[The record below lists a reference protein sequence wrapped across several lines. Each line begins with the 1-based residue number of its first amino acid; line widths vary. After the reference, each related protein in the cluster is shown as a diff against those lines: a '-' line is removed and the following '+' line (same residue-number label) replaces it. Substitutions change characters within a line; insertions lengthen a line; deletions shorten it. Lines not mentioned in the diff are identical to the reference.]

1 MDTEQGE
8 ETVDTEQGEGSMD
21 TEQGEGSADSVQGV
35 EGSVDPVQRGKAVIM
50 AESCPT

>member
-8 ETVDTEQGEGSMD
+8 ESVDTEQGEGSVD
-21 TEQGEGSADSVQGV
+21 LVQGV